1 LGAFECLKVSEVIG
15 MSIDIMNLLELKSKS
30 LSKGQKRIAEYIT
43 ENYDKAAYM
52 TASSL
57 AKEVGV
63 SESTVVRFAVEMGFD
78 GYPKFKKAL
87 REIIRNK
94 LTSVQRMGITS
105 TKMLETDV
113 LKKVLY
119 EDSEKLKQTVEE
131 IDTEAFLAAVETID
145 KADTI
150 YVLGARSCFSIANFL
165 GFYLNLIFPNVKVI
179 SSNSASETFEQIY
192 RIKENDVMIAISY
205 PRYSRRTI
213 NAVKYAADKNSKIIA
228 ITDSK
233 TSPITENA
241 SHVLCA
247 RSDMSYFVDSLVA
260 PLSII
265 NALIVSLVMKRKDDV
280 AKIFTDMENI
290 WDEYEVYEKY
300 DK

>member
-1 LGAFECLKVSEVIG
+1 
-15 MSIDIMNLLELKSKS
+15 MSIDIMNLLELKNEN
-30 LSKGQKRIAEYIT
+30 LSKGQKRIADYIT

-87 REIIRNK
+87 REMIRNK

-105 TKMLETDV
+105 TKMSEKDV

-131 IDTEAFLAAVETID
+131 IDAEAFMAAVETINN
-145 KADTI
+145 ADTI

-213 NAVKYAADKNSKIIA
+213 NAVKYAASKNSKIIA
-228 ITDSK
+228 ITDIK

-241 SHVLCA
+241 THVLCA

-280 AKIFTDMENI
+280 AKIFTDMEDI